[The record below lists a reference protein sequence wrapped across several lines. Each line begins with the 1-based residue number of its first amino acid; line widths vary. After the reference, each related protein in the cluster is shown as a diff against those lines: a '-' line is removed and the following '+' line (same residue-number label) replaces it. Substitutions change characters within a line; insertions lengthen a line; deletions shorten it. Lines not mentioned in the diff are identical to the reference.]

1 MSDAAVLIVEDD
13 ATLREAFCEML
24 ALAGHRTLAAADAAA
39 ALALLETHPVS
50 LVLSDVQMPGADGHA
65 LLRRI
70 RERRSELP
78 VVLMTAYGTI
88 ERAVTAMR
96 EGASDYLVKPF
107 EAEELIALAARFGR
121 PAPAHA
127 QAPIAADAASRLT
140 LELAR
145 RAAASEV
152 TVLLSGESGTGK
164 EVLARY
170 IHACSPR
177 AQGPFVAI
185 NCAAIPE
192 QMLEAVLFGHEKG
205 AFTGA
210 HTSKA
215 GKFEQAQGGTLL
227 LDEVSEMDLGLQAK
241 LLRVLQEREVERV
254 GGHKLIRL
262 DVRVL
267 ATTNRAL
274 KDEVAAGRFREDLF
288 YRLNVLPIRIPPLR
302 ARRGDILPLAR
313 QLLAAH
319 CAGGQPVP
327 VLTAAAEARLLACEW
342 PGNVRELD
350 NLLQRTLILTGG
362 MVIDAHHLSFEES
375 APVPAEAPEPEDAGS
390 NSGLHVELRDQER
403 RLILEALRDAGSRK
417 AAAERLGISPRT
429 LRYKIARLR
438 DAGLDLECG
447 PGAQV
452 AGRTA

>member
-1 MSDAAVLIVEDD
+1 VSEPAILIVEDD
-13 ATLREAFCEML
+13 ATLREAFGEML
-24 ALAGHRTLAAADAAA
+24 ALAGHRTLAAADGGA
-39 ALALLETHPVS
+39 ALALLAQHPVS
-50 LVLSDVQMPGADGHA
+50 FVLSDVQMPGMDGHT
-65 LLRRI
+65 LLRHV
-70 RERRSELP
+70 RERHPDLP

-88 ERAVTAMR
+88 ERAVAAMR
-96 EGASDYLVKPF
+96 DGAVDYLVKPF
-107 EAEELIALAARFGR
+107 EAEELIALAERFVR
-121 PAPAHA
+121 PRAP
-127 QAPIAADAASRLT
+127 QQPDAPIAVDANSRAT
-140 LELAR
+140 VELAR
-145 RAAASEV
+145 RAAASDV

-170 IHACSPR
+170 IHACSQR

-192 QMLEAVLFGHEKG
+192 NMLEAVLFGHEKG

-210 HTSKA
+210 HTANA

-227 LDEVSEMDLGLQAK
+227 LDEISEMDLGLQAK

-254 GGHKLIRL
+254 GGHKVIKL
-262 DVRVL
+262 DVRVI

-274 KDEVAAGRFREDLF
+274 KEEVAAGRFREDLF
-288 YRLNVLPIRIPPLR
+288 YRLNVLPIRIAPLR
-302 ARRGDILPLAR
+302 ARPGDILPLAR

-327 VLTAAAEARLLACEW
+327 VLTPAAEARLLAYHW

-350 NLLQRTLILTGG
+350 NLVQRTLILTGG

-375 APVPAEAPEPEDAGS
+375 APLTATPAPSEGPGTA
-390 NSGLHVELRDQER
+390 SGLHDELRDQER

-417 AAAERLGISPRT
+417 GAAELLGISPRT
-429 LRYKIARLR
+429 LRYKMARLR
-438 DAGLDLECG
+438 AAGVDLDDE

-452 AGRTA
+452 AS

>member
-1 MSDAAVLIVEDD
+1 MSDAAILIVEDD
-13 ATLREAFCEML
+13 ATLREAFSEML
-24 ALAGHRTLAAADAAA
+24 TLAGHRTLEAPDAAA
-39 ALALLETHPVS
+39 ALALIATHPVS
-50 LVLSDVQMPGADGHA
+50 FVLSDVQMPGADGHA
-65 LLRRI
+65 LLRQL
-70 RERRSELP
+70 RERRPDLP

-96 EGASDYLVKPF
+96 DGASDYLVKPF
-107 EAEELIALAARFGR
+107 EAEELIALAERFAR
-121 PAPAHA
+121 PVSAHA
-127 QAPIAADAASRLT
+127 GAPVAVDPASRAT
-140 LELAR
+140 IELAR
-145 RAAASEV
+145 RAAAGEV
-152 TVLLSGESGTGK
+152 TVLISGESGTGK

-170 IHACSPR
+170 IHACSAR
-177 AQGPFVAI
+177 AGGPFIAI

-192 QMLEAVLFGHEKG
+192 NMLEAMLFGHEKG

-210 HTSKA
+210 HAANA

-241 LLRVLQEREVERV
+241 LLRVLQERQVERV
-254 GGHKLIRL
+254 GGHKVIDL

-288 YRLNVLPIRIPPLR
+288 YRLNVLPIRIGPLR

-313 QLLAAH
+313 QLIAAH

-327 VLTAAAEARLLACEW
+327 VLTAAAEARLLAYDW

-350 NLLQRTLILTGG
+350 NLIQRTLILTGG
-362 MVIDAHHLSFEES
+362 MVIDAHHLCFEES
-375 APVPAEAPEPEDAGS
+375 SPAAAQEPAEDPVS
-390 NSGLHVELRDQER
+390 TSGLHMELRDQER
-403 RLILEALRDAGSRK
+403 RLIMEALRDAGSRK

-438 DAGLDLECG
+438 DAGVDVNGE

-452 AGRTA
+452 AG